1 MLNDAH
7 CHFFSTNFFAALAR
21 QRGSGST
28 AEAVLR
34 ELHWDPPGSPEDLAA
49 RWVRELDAHGVSR
62 AALVATAT
70 EASSPGAVRAYPS
83 RFVGFFMLDPAAPD
97 AVDRARQAI
106 AEPGL
111 RGMCLFP
118 AMHHVPLHDDRVM
131 SVVEAAAAAP
141 GTAVFVHC
149 GLLSVGVRQR
159 LGLPSRF
166 DLRLGDPLGVSRI
179 ALTFPD
185 VPFIIPHFGA
195 GLLREAL
202 MAAEA
207 APNIYLDTS
216 SSNAWV
222 RYTPGLALHDVF
234 RSALSV
240 VGPSRLLFGTD
251 SSFFPR
257 GWQHGIYD
265 LQKTLVSALGIAPDG
280 QELIFGGNF
289 DRLFPL
295 PTTND

>member
-7 CHFFSTNFFAALAR
+7 CHFFSHNFFAALAR
-21 QRGSGST
+21 QHGPTATADTIVRELQWEPPGT
-28 AEAVLR
+28 AE
-34 ELHWDPPGSPEDLAA
+34 ELAA

-62 AALVATAT
+62 AALIASAPGD
-70 EASSPGAVRAYPS
+70 EASVAAAVRAHPS
-83 RFVGFFMLDPAAPD
+83 RFVGFFMLDPSAPG
-97 AVDRARQAI
+97 AVDRARHGMT
-106 AEPGL
+106 EHGL

-118 AMHHVPLHDDRVM
+118 AMHQVPLHDDRVM
-131 SVVEAAAAAP
+131 SVVEAAASVP
-141 GTAVFVHC
+141 RTVVFVHC
-149 GLLSVGVRQR
+149 GLLSMAVRNR

-185 VPFIIPHFGA
+185 VPFVIPHFGA
-195 GLLREAL
+195 GLLRETL
-202 MAAEA
+202 MAADA
-207 APNIYLDTS
+207 ASNIYLDTS

-257 GWQHGIYD
+257 GWQHGLYD
-265 LQKTLVSALGIAPDG
+265 LQRNIVASLGVGDEG
-280 QELIFGGNF
+280 QQSIFGGNF
-289 DRLFPL
+289 ERLFPA
-295 PTTND
+295 P